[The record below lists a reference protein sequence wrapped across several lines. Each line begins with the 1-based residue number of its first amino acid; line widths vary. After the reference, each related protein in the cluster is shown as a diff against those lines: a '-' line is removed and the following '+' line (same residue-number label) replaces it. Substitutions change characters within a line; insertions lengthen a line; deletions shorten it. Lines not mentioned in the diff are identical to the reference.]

1 MNASAAITRGSDS
14 GKTQVGR
21 GHTTPYVGDGSAE
34 PRRDVFVGGEPRGDT
49 RGEDIAVVAGIMLPL
64 RY

>member
-1 MNASAAITRGSDS
+1 M
-14 GKTQVGR
+14 QVQPSQGDPTVAR
-21 GHTTPYVGDGSAE
+21 LQLDVDTPGDGSAE